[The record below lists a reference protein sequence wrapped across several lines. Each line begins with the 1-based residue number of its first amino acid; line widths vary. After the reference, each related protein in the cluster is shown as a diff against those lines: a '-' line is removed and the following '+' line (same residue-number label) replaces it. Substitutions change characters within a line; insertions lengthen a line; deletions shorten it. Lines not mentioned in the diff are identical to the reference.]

1 MDKERTWVQVDQ
13 IISLLNSAC
22 KFLDFPSEYYLNQY
36 KAIEDDKGRL
46 VNQKEMT
53 DYKKLKKASIEKT
66 KQLKKELKSKKK
78 FDDSDDE
85 DDVEGINEVDSA
97 DEEDSS
103 EGEN

>member
-1 MDKERTWVQVDQ
+1 MDKDRTWVQVDQ
-13 IISLLNSAC
+13 IISLLTSAC

-36 KAIEDDKGRL
+36 KAVEDDKGNL
-46 VNQKEMT
+46 INQKEMS
-53 DYKKLKKASIEKT
+53 DYKKLKKANIEKT

-78 FDDSDDE
+78 LQDSDDE
-85 DDVEGINEVDSA
+85 DEVEKINEVDSD